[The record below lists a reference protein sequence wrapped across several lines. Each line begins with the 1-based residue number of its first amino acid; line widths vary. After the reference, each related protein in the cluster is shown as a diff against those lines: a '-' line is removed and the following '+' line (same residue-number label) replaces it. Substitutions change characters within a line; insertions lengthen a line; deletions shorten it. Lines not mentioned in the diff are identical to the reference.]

1 MLKRVSTVA
10 EKTKFYLLYFFF
22 FLQWKDY
29 VSEATVM
36 SSLITTDH
44 MDYLNEKFSV
54 LSSLATF

>member
-44 MDYLNEKFSV
+44 MDYLN
-54 LSSLATF
+54 